1 MRLRRPLVLSV
12 LFPVTV
18 AALAVIFRLEDSEQI
33 VRARF
38 LMLACE
44 NCYHMEVE
52 KSSDGR
58 RVGVTIIPTSNDLD
72 VEVLVSERLLRHE
85 SVFCLRGRAKLVNF
99 DLLGI
104 DPPGVAFRIEE
115 VLPMVNCAGLEGGR

>member
-1 MRLRRPLVLSV
+1 MRLRKPLALFV

-18 AALAVIFRLEDSEQI
+18 AALTVIFRLEDSEQI

-44 NCYHMEVE
+44 NCYHMEVQ

-58 RVGVTIIPTSNDLD
+58 RIGVTIIPISNDLD
-72 VEVLVSERLLRHE
+72 VQVLVGERLLRHE
-85 SVFCLRGRAKLVNF
+85 SVFCLRGRAKLFNIDF
-99 DLLGI
+99 LGI
-104 DPPGVAFRIEE
+104 DPSGVAFRIEE
-115 VLPMVNCAGLEGGR
+115 DLPMVECAGLESAR